1 MPLESLLSHPGC
13 DSVVVMEPIPWRE
26 RVRQED
32 ALLEQLEDLVA
43 DSAKR
48 RAAALREGV
57 AELGSVYAVAKDL
70 GKSWNAVDKAI
81 KKQTK
86 KNRPAG
92 TGPATTE

>member
-1 MPLESLLSHPGC
+1 
-13 DSVVVMEPIPWRE
+13 MEPIPWRE

-32 ALLEQLEDLVA
+32 VLLEQLEGLVA

-48 RAAALREGV
+48 RAEALREGV
-57 AELGSVYAVAKDL
+57 AELGSVYAVSKDL
-70 GKSWNAVDKAI
+70 GKSWTAIDKAI
-81 KKQTK
+81 KKQDK